1 MKYDLENRLIWFKN
15 ELVPIKEAKIMVFS
29 PTAQFGL
36 NVFEGIPCFWNEKKS
51 KLFVFRIYDH
61 YRRLQNS
68 AKLLNLN
75 NSFSTE
81 DMFNALKQTI
91 AANEIKEDV
100 SVRQTL
106 FVDDFG
112 SWSSDGPVQMFV
124 VATPHNKLSSEYNN
138 EGLNVCISSWTRIN
152 DNSMSP
158 KIKCGANYIN
168 SRLGQREA
176 LRNGYNTCLFL
187 NEDKKISEGPGSCFF
202 IIKNNCLITPRLTD
216 SVLESITRD
225 SVIKIAKFLGYEVI
239 ERAVDRTELYIA
251 DEAFLCGSAMGITPV
266 LSIDKYKITDQIGD
280 ITKKIKT
287 KYFDIARGNDTDFSE
302 WITELK

>member
-124 VATPHNKLSSEYNN
+124 VATPHNMLSSEYNN

-225 SVIKIAKFLGYEVI
+225 SVIKIAKFFGYEVI

>member
-1 MKYDLENRLIWFKN
+1 MKYDLENRLIWLKN
-15 ELVPIKEAKIMVFS
+15 ELVPIKEAKIMAFS

-36 NVFEGIPCFWNEKKS
+36 NVFEGIPCFWNDKKS
-51 KLFVFRIYDH
+51 KLFVFRVQDH
-61 YRRLQNS
+61 YKRLQNS

-75 NSFSTE
+75 NTFSTE

-91 AANEIKEDV
+91 AANEVKEDV
-100 SVRQTL
+100 SIRQTL
-106 FVDDFG
+106 FVDGFG

-124 VATPHNKLSSEYNN
+124 VATPHNMLSSEYNN

-187 NEDKKISEGPGSCFF
+187 NENKKISEGPGSCFF

-239 ERAVDRTELYIA
+239 ECAVDRTELYIA

-280 ITKKIKT
+280 ITRKIKT

>member
-1 MKYDLENRLIWFKN
+1 MKYDLEDRLIWFKN
-15 ELVPIKEAKIMVFS
+15 ELVPIKEAKIMAFS

-36 NVFEGIPCFWNEKKS
+36 NVFEGIPCFWNDKKS
-51 KLFVFRIYDH
+51 KLFVFRVQDH
-61 YRRLQNS
+61 YKRLQNS

-75 NSFSTE
+75 NTFSTE

-91 AANEIKEDV
+91 TANEIKEDV
-100 SVRQTL
+100 SIRQTL
-106 FVDDFG
+106 FVDGFG
-112 SWSSDGPVQMFV
+112 SWSSDGLVQMFV
-124 VATPHNKLSSEYNN
+124 VPTPHNMLSSEYNN

-187 NEDKKISEGPGSCFF
+187 NENKKISEGPGSCFF
-202 IIKNNCLITPRLTD
+202 IVKNNCLITPRLTD

-280 ITKKIKT
+280 ITRKIKT
-287 KYFDIARGNDTDFSE
+287 KYFDIARGNNTDFSE
-302 WITELK
+302 WITELE

>member
-187 NEDKKISEGPGSCFF
+187 NENKKISEGPGSCFF

>member
-124 VATPHNKLSSEYNN
+124 VATPHNMLSSEYNN

-187 NEDKKISEGPGSCFF
+187 NENKKISEGPGSCFF

>member
-51 KLFVFRIYDH
+51 KLFVFRAQDH
-61 YRRLQNS
+61 YKRLQNS

-75 NSFSTE
+75 NTFSTE

-112 SWSSDGPVQMFV
+112 SWLSDGPVQMFV
-124 VATPHNKLSSEYNN
+124 VATPHNMLSSEYNN

-187 NEDKKISEGPGSCFF
+187 NEGKKISEGPGSCFF
-202 IIKNNCLITPRLTD
+202 IVKNKCLITPRLTD

-225 SVIKIAKFLGYEVI
+225 SVIKIAKLLGYEVE

-280 ITKKIKT
+280 ITKEIKS
-287 KYFDIARGNDTDFSE
+287 KYFNIARGDDTDFPE
-302 WITELK
+302 WVTDLQ

>member
-15 ELVPIKEAKIMVFS
+15 ELVPIKQAKIMVFS

-68 AKLLNLN
+68 AKLLNLS

-81 DMFNALKQTI
+81 DMFNALKQI
-91 AANEIKEDV
+91 IVANDIKEDV

-124 VATPHNKLSSEYNN
+124 VATPHNLLSSEYNN
-138 EGLNVCISSWTRIN
+138 EGLNVCVSSWTRIN

-176 LRNGYNTCLFL
+176 LRNGYSTCLFL
-187 NEDKKISEGPGSCFF
+187 NENKKISEGPGSCFF
-202 IIKNNCLITPRLTD
+202 IVKNNCLITPRLTD

-225 SVIKIAKFLGYEVI
+225 SVITIAKLLGYKVI
-239 ERAVDRTELYIA
+239 ERSIDRNELYIA

-266 LSIDKYKITDQIGD
+266 LSIDKYKITDQIGNV
-280 ITKKIKT
+280 TKNIKT
-287 KYFDIARGNDTDFSE
+287 KYFNIARGNDVDFSE
-302 WITELK
+302 WITEL

>member
-75 NSFSTE
+75 NTFSTE

-91 AANEIKEDV
+91 AANEVKEDV

-106 FVDDFG
+106 FVDGFG

-124 VATPHNKLSSEYNN
+124 VATPHNMLSSEYNN

-187 NEDKKISEGPGSCFF
+187 NENKKISEGPGSCFF

-280 ITKKIKT
+280 ITRKIKT

>member
-61 YRRLQNS
+61 YKRLQNS
-68 AKLLNLN
+68 ARLLNLN

-124 VATPHNKLSSEYNN
+124 VATPHNMLSSEYNN

-187 NEDKKISEGPGSCFF
+187 NENKKISEGPGSCFF

-280 ITKKIKT
+280 VTKKIKT